1 MKAILASIVLLATP
15 VLAQESPKACSAS
28 GDKVVC
34 TREGF
39 DKLVK
44 GYVDVKAA
52 ADKCVVELEAERK
65 AVDDRNKAMVELQKN
80 TQDLAREHRLYI
92 AKSHLAV
99 ASAVLGT
106 ALMGAA
112 AIPAIPGEYRVVSAV
127 AGLAGTAFSVVLIW

>member
-1 MKAILASIVLLATP
+1 MKALLFVILFLATP
-15 VLAQESPKACSAS
+15 VLAQEAPKACSGS

-44 GYVDVKAA
+44 GYIDVKAA
-52 ADKCVVELEAERK
+52 AEKCAIELESERK

-80 TQDLAREHRLYI
+80 TQDLAREHRIYV

-99 ASAVLGT
+99 ASAVVGT

-112 AIPAIPGEYRVVSAV
+112 AIPAIPGEYRVMSAV